1 LRLESLGK
9 GDVWVGDA
17 MSLTRVS
24 TGGDMVFFRILT
36 LGAAGLVTDGA
47 VRDSHKV
54 VKYGFPVFAGGSTP
68 TIGQPNILPYKVHEP
83 IQCGGVLVW
92 RSPGVAK

>member
-1 LRLESLGK
+1 
-9 GDVWVGDA
+9 
-17 MSLTRVS
+17 
-24 TGGDMVFFRILT
+24 MVFFRILT